1 MKGIIQRTKEEAEI
15 LNAAN
20 NYKMLEEAN
29 KLQAAKEAGAKET
42 LEGLAAI
49 QAARYAAD
57 QHPYAQMAAMQ
68 AVETQPSVNAA
79 YARHPGIGNP
89 YSGGTNFV
97 PAELGAYKQSL
108 AARGVPAG
116 SLIDT
121 PVQIVGDTR
130 TVPTRLED
138 RSGFGKTLEILAQ
151 PYDPAADHGG
161 M

>member
-57 QHPYAQMAAMQ
+57 QHPYAQMGAMQ
-68 AVETQPSVNAA
+68 AMQPELDIQRPVNGQA
-79 YARHPGIGNP
+79 
-89 YSGGTNFV
+89 GGRGYYIPSEDN
-97 PAELGAYKQSL
+97 GL
-108 AARGVPAG
+108 ASWEA
-116 SLIDT
+116 
-121 PVQIVGDTR
+121 TR
-130 TVPTRLED
+130 QW
-138 RSGFGKTLEILAQ
+138 LAK
-151 PYDPAADHGG
+151 H
-161 M
+161 